1 MALTTTRPTY
11 ASENTKKL
19 LDGFRD
25 LVNQIDGIHPIDV
38 INAGI
43 AIIDRAID
51 WASNQNTAQ
60 NASLGLPRLS
70 RGTPLFREACV

>member
-1 MALTTTRPTY
+1 MALRTTRPTY

-51 WASNQNTAQ
+51 WGIEPEHRAECVAGITKAIQ
-60 NASLGLPRLS
+60 
-70 RGTPLFREACV
+70 GTPLFREARV